1 MKRWIWILPVICCL
15 LTCCTRQGHE
25 ITDPVTFYYPRVEP
39 IYGQSDGLIA
49 AQTRSADGDPLDY
62 VYLLSQ
68 YLRGPQ
74 DAALISPFPKG
85 IKLIS
90 LRVDGSTAHV
100 TLSDGITSLGGM
112 DLTLACSCLALT
124 IGGLTQCDTV
134 VIQAENGLLDGSRA
148 IVMRPDSLLL
158 YDSSAQPAE

>member
-1 MKRWIWILPVICCL
+1 MKRWLWILPVICCL
-15 LTCCTRQGHE
+15 LSCCARQDRE

-62 VYLLSQ
+62 VYLLSK

-74 DAALISPFPKG
+74 DDTLTSPFPKG

-90 LRVDGSTAHV
+90 LRVDGSTVYV
-100 TLSDGITSLGGM
+100 TLNDVIASLSGM
-112 DLTLACSCLALT
+112 DLTLACSCLTLT
-124 IGGLTQCDTV
+124 VGGLTQCDTV
-134 VIQAENGLLDGSRA
+134 VIQGENSLLDGSRA

-158 YDSSAQPAE
+158 YDSSTQPAE